1 MVTNPNPNPNPKVR
15 LLGEGVQLPHQA
27 MCFEDGSA
35 PPRRHRVASGVYR
48 VRSLLADRRARSKG
62 GERAPVEAV
71 PLRVPPPAS
80 GEECAQRVRGDAP
93 RDAA

>member
-1 MVTNPNPNPNPKVR
+1 MVTNPDPNPNPNQVR

-27 MCFEDGSA
+27 MCFEDGSS
-35 PPRRHRVASGVYR
+35 PPRRHRVASGVHR

-62 GERAPVEAV
+62 GERVPVEA
-71 PLRVPPPAS
+71 VPPPAS

>member
-1 MVTNPNPNPNPKVR
+1 
-15 LLGEGVQLPHQA
+15 

-35 PPRRHRVASGVYR
+35 PPPRHRVASGVHR

-71 PLRVPPPAS
+71 PPPAS